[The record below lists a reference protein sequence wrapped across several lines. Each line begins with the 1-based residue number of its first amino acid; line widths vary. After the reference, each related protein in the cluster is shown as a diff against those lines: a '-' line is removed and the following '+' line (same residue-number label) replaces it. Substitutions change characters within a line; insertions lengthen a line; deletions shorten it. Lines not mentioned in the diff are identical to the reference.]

1 MQCNVDWLQKMWR
14 RCYNVIMAINIVKD
28 NYKNDDGMEAVSI
41 EIANGDLKALRWI
54 AQSYRLAD
62 VSDVIAFAIGIL
74 DKAHGQPVAVVDE
87 DGHYIKYKPADSL
100 RRSDD
105 GESE

>member
-1 MQCNVDWLQKMWR
+1 
-14 RCYNVIMAINIVKD
+14 MAINITKD
-28 NYKNDDGMEAVSI
+28 NYQNDDGMDAVSI
-41 EIANGDLKALRWI
+41 EIANGDLKALRGI
-54 AQSYRLAD
+54 AHSYRLND

-100 RRSDD
+100 RRDD
-105 GESE
+105 DTTINA